1 MSNTTRFRWLDTHPE
16 SRVVN
21 SESYG
26 IARVEVLG
34 GRLFVNNTSR
44 NLEMSLP
51 EENGLRLLSKFHQT
65 AYPDDDVLSMYDLD
79 FHALLLTSQGT
90 HLFAPNHHG
99 LIRAFSTA
107 ALGFVGGEPTADV
120 SAEFHLACPATSNA
134 SPQ

>member
-90 HLFAPNHHG
+90 HLFART
-99 LIRAFSTA
+99 ITA
-107 ALGFVGGEPTADV
+107 LSGRSRPPL
-120 SAEFHLACPATSNA
+120 SASWAA
-134 SPQ
+134 SRRRT